1 MLRRQGFTP
10 PDWGA
15 TDTFEEERALGTSWV
30 TDRQWGGDGTEAL
43 TQPGSSKRPREAG
56 ASLGSPCEGV
66 WAGGPEGFAGPGG
79 CRPAP
84 HRRGGRVAPE
94 VGAGRDGSR
103 ESSLGGFPSR
113 PRPPEGLAGPP
124 GAQGP
129 PLPPAPCPLRAS
141 VSRRG
146 GAGGDSAVPEA
157 ACRGRPWA
165 PRPKPEPKRR
175 RDSGSRR
182 ASGRYNGLVTGTRA
196 KGIIGVCW
204 VLSFA
209 IGLTP
214 MLGWNSC
221 GWPSAGGNRSQG
233 CGAGQVACLF
243 EDVVPMNYMVYYNFF
258 ACVLGPLLLMLGVYL
273 RIFLAARRQLK
284 QMESQPLPGA
294 RAQSTLQK
302 EVHAAKSLA
311 IIVGLFALCWLPLH
325 IINCF
330 TFFCPACS
338 HAPAWLM
345 YLTIVLSHTN
355 SVVNPLIYA
364 YRIREFRQT
373 FRKIIRSHILRRR
386 EPLKAGGT
394 SARAS
399 AAHGSDA
406 EQVGLRLNGHP
417 PGVWANGSAPH
428 PERRPNGYALGF
440 VSRASAPESH
450 GDVELLSH
458 KLKGAGPERPGLRGP
473 QAPAGAGV
481 S

>member
-1 MLRRQGFTP
+1 MQPHEGKGLPCRQLEIGPDGPQALPGTLGLSLTRQCGQLLLAPGSIPGGWSRLRL
-10 PDWGA
+10 A
-15 TDTFEEERALGTSWV
+15 EEEAMVSMGFLVYIAVELAIAVLAVLGNVLVCWAVWLNSNLQNV
-30 TDRQWGGDGTEAL
+30 TNYFVVSLAAADIAVGVLAIPFAITI
-43 TQPGSSKRPREAG
+43 SS
-56 ASLGSPCEGV
+56 
-66 WAGGPEGFAGPGG
+66 GFFAEKSV
-79 CRPAP
+79 C
-84 HRRGGRVAPE
+84 
-94 VGAGRDGSR
+94 S
-103 ESSLGGFPSR
+103 FPSAESLVGWGR
-113 PRPPEGLAGPP
+113 AGS
-124 GAQGP
+124 GP
-129 PLPPAPCPLRAS
+129 
-141 VSRRG
+141 
-146 GAGGDSAVPEA
+146 
-157 ACRGRPWA
+157 W
-165 PRPKPEPKRR
+165 
-175 RDSGSRR
+175 
-182 ASGRYNGLVTGTRA
+182 YNGLVTGTRA

-221 GWPSAGGNRSQG
+221 SQPAVGGNHSQG

-258 ACVLGPLLLMLGVYL
+258 ACVLVPLLLMLGVYL

-284 QMESQPLPGA
+284 QMESQPLPGE

-338 HAPAWLM
+338 HAPPWLM
-345 YLTIVLSHTN
+345 YLTIILSHTN

-373 FRKIIRSHILRRR
+373 FRKIIRSHTLRRR

-399 AAHGSDA
+399 ATPSSEA
-406 EQVGLRLNGHP
+406 EPLGLRANGHP

-428 PERRPNGYALGF
+428 PERRPNGYVLGL
-440 VSRASAPESH
+440 VSRASAPESQ

-458 KLKGAGPERPGLRGP
+458 ELKGARPEPPGLEGALA
-473 QAPAGAGV
+473 QAGAGV

>member
-1 MLRRQGFTP
+1 MVSMGFLVYIVVEL
-10 PDWGA
+10 A
-15 TDTFEEERALGTSWV
+15 IAVLAVLGNVLVCWAVWLNSNLQNV
-30 TDRQWGGDGTEAL
+30 TNYFVVSLAAADIAVGVLAIPFAITISSGFCASCHSCLFFACFVLVL
-43 TQPGSSKRPREAG
+43 TQSSIF
-56 ASLGSPCEGV
+56 SL
-66 WAGGPEGFAGPGG
+66 
-79 CRPAP
+79 
-84 HRRGGRVAPE
+84 
-94 VGAGRDGSR
+94 
-103 ESSLGGFPSR
+103 
-113 PRPPEGLAGPP
+113 LAI
-124 GAQGP
+124 AIDRYIAIRL
-129 PLPPAPCPLRAS
+129 PL
-141 VSRRG
+141 
-146 GAGGDSAVPEA
+146 
-157 ACRGRPWA
+157 
-165 PRPKPEPKRR
+165 
-175 RDSGSRR
+175 
-182 ASGRYNGLVTGTRA
+182 RYNGLVTGTRA

-221 GWPSAGGNRSQG
+221 GRPSAGGNRSQG

-338 HAPAWLM
+338 HAPTWLM

-417 PGVWANGSAPH
+417 PGMWANGSAPH
-428 PERRPNGYALGF
+428 PERRPNGYTLGF

-458 KLKGAGPERPGLRGP
+458 ELKGAGPEHPGLTGP
-473 QAPAGAGV
+473 PAPAGAGV